1 MRYIL
6 LIGAAFNVSGGLAIL
21 LSMWVKIPY
30 GVKLPRAESIAP
42 ADYVQYRMFTAGA
55 AFVFGALYYYLYKN
69 PVYAMPF
76 LVFGM
81 ALKYWA
87 FLSSLVA
94 YRRYRLPMDGLVA
107 FGVSNLIVAI
117 LFSVYLL
124 A

>member
-1 MRYIL
+1 MAIVKD
-6 LIGAAFNVSGGLAIL
+6 APGGPKYEL
-21 LSMWVKIPY
+21 
-30 GVKLPRAESIAP
+30 EFEIAP

-81 ALKYWA
+81 ALKYRA
-87 FLSSLVA
+87 FLSTLVA
-94 YRRYRLPMDGLVA
+94 YRRYRLPRDGLVA

-117 LFSVYLL
+117 LFSVHLL